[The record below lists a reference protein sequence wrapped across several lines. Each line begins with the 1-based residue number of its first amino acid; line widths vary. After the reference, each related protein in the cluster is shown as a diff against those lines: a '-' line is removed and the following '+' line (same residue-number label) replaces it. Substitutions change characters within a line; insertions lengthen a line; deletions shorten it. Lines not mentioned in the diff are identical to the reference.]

1 VHGFRKYGRGFPWH
15 AGCLNHRS
23 LSGCIGGTGVP
34 PVISSWTGKMPA
46 PLNSQEQGP
55 KGDTVLAKRCTECTV
70 SQVRSRMH
78 CSSESSFVKG
88 FAQSRRTE
96 RAVGWNYR
104 ITRTWGQGLR

>member
-1 VHGFRKYGRGFPWH
+1 MLQFTGRISSSSGLSAPFHKYGRVFPWH

-55 KGDTVLAKRCTECTV
+55 KGDTVLAKRRTKFNTE
-70 SQVRSRMH
+70 
-78 CSSESSFVKG
+78 KG
-88 FAQSRRTE
+88 P
-96 RAVGWNYR
+96 G
-104 ITRTWGQGLR
+104 